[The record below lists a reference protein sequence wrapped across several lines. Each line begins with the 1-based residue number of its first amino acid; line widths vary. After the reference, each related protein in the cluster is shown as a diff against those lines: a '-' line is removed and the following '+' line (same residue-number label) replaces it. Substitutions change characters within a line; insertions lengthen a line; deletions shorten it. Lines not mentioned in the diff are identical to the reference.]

1 MLEKARHHAL
11 RLCIVGVFLTGA
23 FANALPPQG
32 NSPTF
37 LIEIPDSQ
45 VAPTSQA
52 VLNLPSASVQLILIH
67 ILRPEADN
75 VDYGQIYPQLNGA
88 AAARISELRP
98 SERGKVDRLN
108 LKSRPGFQLLPGN
121 NTLEILAVNR
131 SGRELRARFLLHIP
145 KGVCSGGGSAK
156 VLSFQRLIDTL
167 RSGVSNERLIQY
179 VLDCGVDFELG
190 AETVEKLQGAGA
202 ANKLIEAIRSPTA
215 PEFAEYQSRG
225 LRTQELMTMLQVG
238 MSQEQVIQE
247 VENRGVSFE
256 FTAEN
261 DQKLRAAGA
270 GDKLIDA
277 IHYMAGDESALTR
290 PRGLRV
296 SEIVELLEGGVDTN
310 RIFELVR
317 QRGVSFR
324 LDSETEVRFRGAGAN
339 EKLMRAIRT
348 AAENYAAPH

>member
-1 MLEKARHHAL
+1 
-11 RLCIVGVFLTGA
+11 
-23 FANALPPQG
+23 
-32 NSPTF
+32 
-37 LIEIPDSQ
+37 
-45 VAPTSQA
+45 
-52 VLNLPSASVQLILIH
+52 
-67 ILRPEADN
+67 
-75 VDYGQIYPQLNGA
+75 
-88 AAARISELRP
+88 
-98 SERGKVDRLN
+98 
-108 LKSRPGFQLLPGN
+108 
-121 NTLEILAVNR
+121 
-131 SGRELRARFLLHIP
+131 
-145 KGVCSGGGSAK
+145 
-156 VLSFQRLIDTL
+156 
-167 RSGVSNERLIQY
+167 
-179 VLDCGVDFELG
+179 
-190 AETVEKLQGAGA
+190 
-202 ANKLIEAIRSPTA
+202 
-215 PEFAEYQSRG
+215 
-225 LRTQELMTMLQVG
+225 MTMLQVG

-348 AAENYAAPH
+348 AGENYAASH